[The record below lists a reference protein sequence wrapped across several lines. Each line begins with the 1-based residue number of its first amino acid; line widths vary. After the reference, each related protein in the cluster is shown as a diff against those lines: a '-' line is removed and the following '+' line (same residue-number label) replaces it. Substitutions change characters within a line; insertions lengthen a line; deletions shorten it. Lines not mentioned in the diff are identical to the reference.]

1 MIQQTDD
8 QRDDVELTGTLT
20 RGMMV
25 RDRSYGSKKPINAK
39 VILSFDLQ
47 AYQNMLIWT
56 AARPSAST
64 DMSSSSYYED
74 DHLDVEYS

>member
-1 MIQQTDD
+1 
-8 QRDDVELTGTLT
+8 
-20 RGMMV
+20 MV
-25 RDRSYGSKKPINAK
+25 RDRSYGSKKTINAK

-64 DMSSSSYYED
+64 DMIGNGGSSSYYED
-74 DHLDVEYS
+74 DHLSVDYS